1 MKKKYHWL
9 NHVFNFLAV
18 ILGVYLAF
26 YMNER
31 AKTNQDKK
39 ESKVFIQSLI
49 EDLNKDISV
58 YEDYQIPE
66 NTKIQQDVD
75 KLLQMLVSEDAKDI
89 KEQLPN
95 VLQVENYSPTTSTY
109 TSMKSSGKLSLL
121 NNLQLQ
127 KDLSDF
133 YEGLVIETQLKGQY
147 QVDYFTSDI
156 LKWFTENVDIL
167 DMQLLEQD
175 NLIVFRNKL
184 LIYQSLIE
192 QKIASY
198 NMVVRDSK
206 VLKSQIESIINR
218 N

>member
-9 NHVFNFLAV
+9 NHVFNFLGV

-31 AKTNQDKK
+31 AKTNQDQK
-39 ESKVFIQSLI
+39 ESKVFMQSLI

-66 NTKIQQDVD
+66 NTKIQQDVN

-89 KEQLPN
+89 NGQLPN

-167 DMQLLEQD
+167 DMQLLEKD